1 MLSRLLLG
9 AVALASFVTA
19 APAFEPTTHPV
30 EIRSDGEGSG
40 VELWE
45 QNESGGLER
54 RGKRGSYFLLV
65 NATPWKMTLSGRSS
79 YQMNVWEFPVT
90 IAPGTSNRIY
100 IEGKGHID
108 DGGEV
113 SYRFED
119 LPGHPDFEFRYSG
132 KLGTNRVPG
141 AGVSFTSLETVNNNI
156 GSFHKLEW
164 RQDNNMPFIIASSEE
179 NPENPSIHPWLVS
192 TNPPRDWMHATYPRI
207 SCLKLRE
214 LAISGTHDSGM
225 SLFNGGSG
233 LGLDANTLTQ
243 ELSVAGQLEF
253 GARWFDIRPSKTG
266 GKWATGHYS
275 FGAGNWHGGNGEY
288 LDDIIDGINRF
299 TEHNKE
305 LIILNVAQGLN
316 SDNFN
321 GDSDAKISQA
331 EWEDV
336 MRKLER
342 INYRVEN
349 RGGEEDLSQLRV
361 SDFIQDHA
369 AVIIIVDADLYKSQ
383 DRVDLSAFADKGFF
397 RRDQL
402 PLYDRYADE
411 NNQNKMIADQ
421 LDKMRKERTSPASSM
436 FLLSWTLTQTPL
448 SVLGNGVIENSK
460 GANRALIEKLW
471 PAMSSSTYPNIIN
484 VDAYP
489 SNRDFAA
496 LSMAINYHFA
506 PRC

>member
-1 MLSRLLLG
+1 MLSRLLFG

-19 APAFEPTTHPV
+19 APAIEPVTQAV
-30 EIRSDGEGSG
+30 EIRSDSEGSG
-40 VELWE
+40 VEVWE
-45 QNESGGLER
+45 EDESGGLER
-54 RGKRGSYFLLV
+54 RGKKGSYFLLV

-79 YQMNVWEFPVT
+79 YQMNVWEFPET
-90 IAPGTSNRIY
+90 IEPGTSNRIY

-113 SYRFED
+113 SYRFQD
-119 LPGHPDFEFRYSG
+119 LLGHPDFEFRYSG
-132 KLGTNRVPG
+132 KLGKNRVPG
-141 AGVSFTSLETVNNNI
+141 AGIRFGSLETVNNKP
-156 GSFHKLEW
+156 GTFHKLEW
-164 RQDNNMPFIIASSEE
+164 RKDNNIPFIIASSEE
-179 NPENPSIHPWLVS
+179 DPANPSIHPWLVS
-192 TNPPRDWMHATYPRI
+192 TNPPQDWMHATYPRI

-214 LAISGTHDSGM
+214 LAIPGTHDSGM
-225 SLFNGGSG
+225 SQLNGRSFFGAPLNSK
-233 LGLDANTLTQ
+233 TQ
-243 ELSVAGQLEF
+243 ELSVAGQLEY

-275 FGAGNWHGGNGEY
+275 FKAGNWHGGNGEY

-299 TEHNKE
+299 TENNKE

-316 SDNFN
+316 SDNFK
-321 GDSDAKISQA
+321 GDKHAKISQA

-342 INYRVEN
+342 INHRVEN

-361 SDFIQDHA
+361 SDFIQDRA
-369 AVIIIVDADLYKSQ
+369 AVIIIVDAQLYKTE

-397 RRDQL
+397 RRNQL
-402 PLYDRYADE
+402 PLFDKYANE

-421 LDKMRKERTSPASSM
+421 LDKMRKERTSPASPM
-436 FLLSWTLTQTPL
+436 FLLSWTLTQ
-448 SVLGNGVIENSK
+448 LGLDVIANGK

-506 PRC
+506 PHC